1 MATADEILESM
12 EDQVE
17 DGVIVIDNDMRTITV
32 PEDIRLLGVESDKE
46 VRRLRFRMPAT
57 YGEVDLSEFELRIN
71 YLNAAGR
78 GDIYIVKDKETKD
91 GTIEFSWL
99 VGEFATMYKGIVQF
113 IVCAKKIN
121 GSVIEKEFNTT
132 RASLPVLEGLE
143 VPQVISEQNP
153 DIIEQILYRLGELE
167 GGGTGGASI
176 NDTTPSTTTT
186 YSSVK
191 IDELLN
197 EQKEAIDN
205 KVGTDELN
213 IAVGD
218 ALAAAKESGA
228 FDGEPGA
235 PGEPGKAG
243 HTPEKGVDYWTAED
257 KAGIVSDV
265 LAALPNASGVS
276 F

>member
-32 PEDIRLLGVESDKE
+32 PEDIQLLGVESDKE
-46 VRRLRFRMPAT
+46 VRRLSFRMPAT

-121 GSVIEKEFNTT
+121 GSVIEKKFNTT

-167 GGGTGGASI
+167 ENGGGGGGAAI
-176 NDTTPSTTTT
+176 DDTTPSATTT
-186 YSSVK
+186 YSSKK
-191 IDELLN
+191 IEEKLGD
-197 EQKEAIDN
+197 
-205 KVGTDELN
+205 KVGTSELN
-213 IAVGD
+213 TAVEG
-218 ALAAAKESGA
+218 ALSAAKESGEFNGPRGPA
-228 FDGEPGA
+228 GNDG
-235 PGEPGKAG
+235 K
-243 HTPEKGVDYWTAED
+243 TPEKGVDYWTAED

-265 LAALPNASGVS
+265 LSAMPNASGVN